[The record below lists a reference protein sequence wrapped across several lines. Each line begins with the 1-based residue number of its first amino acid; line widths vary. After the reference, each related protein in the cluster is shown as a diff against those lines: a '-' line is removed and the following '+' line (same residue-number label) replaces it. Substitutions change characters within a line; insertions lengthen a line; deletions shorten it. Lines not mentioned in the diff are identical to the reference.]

1 MNAKKIVL
9 RKTLELLL
17 YVSALV
23 VTIYSLFVYCYEIII
38 HSIKD
43 QNNLIWDITRIISF
57 IFVGIILINPLKR
70 YIKLIMYGIQFLF
83 MKHESEQYIIHKDD
97 IEPELNEGEYSEVMD
112 LVNRIINNEECDS
125 ERDNYLKENYPKM
138 IKKALDIMDKYVK

>member
-9 RKTLELLL
+9 KKILELLL

-43 QNNLIWDITRIISF
+43 QNNLIWDIIRIISF
-57 IFVGIILINPLKR
+57 IFVGIILINPLKK
-70 YIKLIMYGIQFLF
+70 YIKLIIYSIQVLF
-83 MKHESEQYIIHKDD
+83 IKYEPEQYIIYKDD

-112 LVNRIINNEECDS
+112 LINRIINNEECNSD
-125 ERDNYLKENYPKM
+125 RDNYLKENYPKM
-138 IKKALDIMDKYVK
+138 IKKALDIMDKYIK